1 MPRKPMN
8 KAAFKNGKDISDPM
22 LYKHWADLH
31 RIKERIKNLKEDL
44 ERDCKAYWKYDD
56 LVKDI
61 ITLQTQIKKEDKL
74 MEYK

>member
-1 MPRKPMN
+1 
-8 KAAFKNGKDISDPM
+8 M

-31 RIKERIKNLKEDL
+31 RIKERIKKLKEDL

>member
-31 RIKERIKNLKEDL
+31 RIKERIKKLKEDL
-44 ERDCKAYWKYDD
+44 ERDCIPYYKYDE
-56 LVKDI
+56 LCERISGMQIMVKQKDK
-61 ITLQTQIKKEDKL
+61 IKNG
-74 MEYK
+74 

>member
-8 KAAFKNGKDISDPM
+8 RASFKGGNDISDPM
-22 LYKHWADLH
+22 LYSHWADLH
-31 RIKERIKNLKEDL
+31 RIKERIKKLKEDL
-44 ERDCKAYWKYDD
+44 QRDCKAYWKYDD

-61 ITLQTQIKKEDKL
+61 NTLQKQIKKEDKL